1 MCRKAEETT
10 FNNMVTPTKVKHHNH
25 HNQRGSHRGGGKGW
39 TPPPNKQRGTASSP
53 IVNAKQARSPQ
64 PSSTKG
70 HQSPHHQQPSYKPA
84 SPSGPSTPS
93 RGSPCFAS
101 SKCYEPPTPDSL
113 PKPPTSWKQTAPAAA
128 KLLPSRKQ
136 LFVEDDNEDSGSA
149 DQLRAANQHL
159 KMLLNV
165 QA

>member
-70 HQSPHHQQPSYKPA
+70 HQSPHHQQQPSYKPA

-113 PKPPTSWKQTAPAAA
+113 PKPPTSWQTATAA

-136 LFVEDDNEDSGSA
+136 LFIEDDNEDSGSA

-159 KMLLNV
+159 RMLLNV